1 MKLHKLKDFSA
12 TDTLTTLV
20 EAASTMT
27 PDVLTQREAFT
38 LLMPGIRALREKKIS
53 FKQIEKVLGEV
64 GFTLKAVT
72 VRSYYGKLM
81 AKGGK

>member
-12 TDTLTTLV
+12 TAVLTTLE

-27 PDVLTQREAFT
+27 PDLLTQYEAFT

-53 FKQIEKVLGEV
+53 FKQIEKVLEKV

-72 VRSYYGKLM
+72 VSSYYRKLIAEGK
-81 AKGGK
+81 